1 MAKRRKRGK
10 IFEQVCELR
19 RKDPPLSV
27 AEIARIVGRSRER
40 VRQILTEGGFSTARV
55 PDPRRRCRICGT
67 RKHYPL
73 KRGFCISCF
82 SSPRWITLS
91 CPVCGESFSRRFS
104 HIKYQ
109 ISKRGYNNFFCSR
122 TCFGKW
128 LGIRFGFGVH
138 RKGRGTTVMVTLS
151 CEHCGKEFQRPERL
165 IRFAHHFCS
174 RRCILLWLHDLR
186 KKRREKGGGYEDNQ
200 TDKTPISTASIGQ
213 SSGINSS
220 L

>member
-1 MAKRRKRGK
+1 MARGK
-10 IFEQVCELR
+10 RSEIFEWVCELR

-27 AEIARIVGRSRER
+27 ADIARIVGRSRER

-55 PDPRRRCRICGT
+55 LDPRRRCQVCGK
-67 RKHYPL
+67 RKMYPL
-73 KRGFCISCF
+73 KRGFCISC
-82 SSPRWITLS
+82 SPSPRWVTFS
-91 CPVCGESFSRRFS
+91 CPVCGKSFSRRFV

-128 LGIRFGFGVH
+128 VGIRFGFGVH
-138 RKGRGTTVMVTLS
+138 RKSRRIAVMITLS
-151 CEHCGKEFQRPERL
+151 CEHCGKEFQRPERQ

-174 RRCILLWLHDLR
+174 RRCIFLWLQDLR
-186 KKRREKGGGYEDNQ
+186 KREQAKKSKYEDNQ
-200 TDKTPISTASIGQ
+200 AKTPAPTASFGQ
-213 SSGINSS
+213 SSSIDTS